1 MPQSKPRKSKAR
13 REKKRQIQGGEYRPQ
28 ALARPETK
36 PETKQPPLRV
46 KEPPLKK
53 ESKVEDAS
61 YTLPE
66 LKKIG
71 IITGAL
77 MFALVMASL
86 VL

>member
-13 REKKRQIQGGEYRPQ
+13 REKKRQVQGGDYRPQ
-28 ALARPETK
+28 ALARPEI
-36 PETKQPPLRV
+36 EQPSLRV

-77 MFALVMASL
+77 IFALVMASL

>member
-13 REKKRQIQGGEYRPQ
+13 REKKRQVQGGEYRPQ
-28 ALARPETK
+28 VVARPETK
-36 PETKQPPLRV
+36 QLPLRV

-77 MFALVMASL
+77 MFALAMASL

>member
-13 REKKRQIQGGEYRPQ
+13 REKKRQVQGGEYRPQ
-28 ALARPETK
+28 TLARPET
-36 PETKQPPLRV
+36 

-53 ESKVEDAS
+53 ESKVKDAS

-71 IITGAL
+71 IITGVL
-77 MFALVMASL
+77 MFVLAMASL

>member
-1 MPQSKPRKSKAR
+1 MLQSKPRKSKAR
-13 REKKRQIQGGEYRPQ
+13 REKKRQVQGGDYRPQ
-28 ALARPETK
+28 ALARPEI
-36 PETKQPPLRV
+36 KQPSLRV

-77 MFALVMASL
+77 IFALVMASL

>member
-13 REKKRQIQGGEYRPQ
+13 REKKRQVQGGEYRPQ

-36 PETKQPPLRV
+36 EPPLRV

-61 YTLPE
+61 FILSE

-77 MFALVMASL
+77 TFALVMASL